1 MNIPTVKILWVE
13 YLYKPIPGI
22 FHLFYLVLMPGNNVS
37 GQKSNQCSPSDKLFF
52 FFSFSISLLG
62 DIKNTKDRA
71 RSKSF
76 VLNSGQRAWLGERFH
91 ANGGRITMRKVRAPR
106 FFPDGRLKLP
116 PSNLQIPS
124 GSSTDGNA
132 LVRLAQRI

>member
-1 MNIPTVKILWVE
+1 M
-13 YLYKPIPGI
+13 YKQIPGI
-22 FHLFYLVLMPGNNVS
+22 FHLFYLVLGSGNNIS
-37 GQKSNQCSPSDKLFF
+37 GQNSNQCGPSDKC
-52 FFSFSISLLG
+52 FSFSLSINLSG